1 MSSHSGAR
9 RLDRAWYE
17 YVALSRYYLMVS
29 IALNIL
35 KINVHRCA
43 LINEG

>member
-1 MSSHSGAR
+1 MSSHSGFR
-9 RLDRAWYE
+9 RLDRAGHE
-17 YVALSRYYLMVS
+17 YVAFSRYYLMVS

-43 LINEG
+43 FINEG